1 MESHGCPRF
10 PALKMTRM
18 SWSRMLGSSNL
29 ECGLA
34 LLFANAKCVP
44 AERMLARLS
53 ADEIV
58 SGLGFAA
65 APPAVRTMVRA
76 AFSAVSI
83 PLARVLV
90 RFDARIDA
98 LGLANAA
105 AAALTDLGAR
115 WRREGEPP
123 PKHGSLL
130 VVANHPG
137 AYDTLALLAALG
149 RDDVAIVATDR
160 ELLRALPALARH
172 LLLVPDGPSA
182 MDRAR
187 GLRRARR
194 HLAGGGALV
203 HFGAGRI
210 EPDPAFPG
218 AAGDELLAPWS
229 RGTGALVRG
238 AARAHGSVAPAIV
251 FGVHSPR
258 AKRLWLTRMVERRGV
273 TTFAFLLQV
282 AVRRYRGVEA
292 TVRFA
297 QAADA
302 GELAQGGD
310 DAIITARV
318 RDRVRALLHG
328 PEPA

>member
-1 MESHGCPRF
+1 MATPLQPPGES
-10 PALKMTRM
+10 L
-18 SWSRMLGSSNL
+18 
-29 ECGLA
+29 
-34 LLFANAKCVP
+34 
-44 AERMLARLS
+44 ERMLARLS

-58 SGLGFAA
+58 SALGLGA
-65 APPAVRTMVRA
+65 APRAAQTVVRA
-76 AFSAVSI
+76 AFSALST

-90 RFDARIDA
+90 RFDARIDM
-98 LGLANAA
+98 LGLASAA

-123 PKHGSLL
+123 PKRGSLL

-149 RDDVAIVATDR
+149 RDDVAIVAADR
-160 ELLRALPALARH
+160 EFLRALPTLARH
-172 LLLVPDGPSA
+172 LLMVPEGPSA
-182 MDRAR
+182 MERAR

-218 AAGDELLAPWS
+218 AAGGELLAPWS

-238 AARAHGSVAPAIV
+238 AATAHGSVAPAIV
-251 FGVHSPR
+251 LGVHSPR
-258 AKRLWLTRMVERRGV
+258 AKRLWVTRMAERRGV

-282 AVRRYRGVEA
+282 AVRPYRGVEA

-297 QAADA
+297 RATDA
-302 GELAQGGD
+302 SELAQGGD

-318 RDRVRALLHG
+318 RDRALALLHG
-328 PEPA
+328 PRRG